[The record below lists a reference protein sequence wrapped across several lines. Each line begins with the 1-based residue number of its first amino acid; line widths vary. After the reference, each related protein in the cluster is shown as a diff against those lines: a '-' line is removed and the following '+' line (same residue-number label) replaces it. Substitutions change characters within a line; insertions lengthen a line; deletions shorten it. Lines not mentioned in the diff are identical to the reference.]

1 MPHLVPHAT
10 VAVFCGSSF
19 GGDPAYRLAAE
30 ALGTGLA
37 RAGIRLVYGGGRIG
51 LMGALADAVL
61 HAGGEVVGVLPEFLR
76 TAEIAHDGLTRLE
89 ITDSMHARKRR
100 MFELADFSDRS
111 RWPEAIVRALR
122 ERPAP
127 AAPELAKRL
136 PTMMLRLLDDVVA
149 TELVPGMTLAKLNP
163 ARRMNELEFLF
174 TASSLDF
181 SALRNLLTTHGYPD
195 VALEPGALRGFVK
208 GFIDMIVEH
217 DGKFWIVDWKSNHLG
232 DTPADYTAVPLEAAM
247 AGHAYHLQAL
257 LYTVALHRYLK
268 ARLRDYAYD
277 EHIGGYLYLFVRGV
291 RPGWRDGSAP
301 TGVHARQPDER
312 LVMALDAL
320 MDGRAA

>member
-100 MFELADFSDRS
+100 MFELADAFVALPGGIGTLDETIEILTWRQLGLHAKPIWVCDVAGSARGLVGAV
-111 RWPEAIVRALR
+111 EGAIACGFAAPALR
-122 ERPAP
+122 DAF
-127 AAPELAKRL
+127 
-136 PTMMLRLLDDVVA
+136 T
-149 TELVPGMTLAKLNP
+149 LVEGV
-163 ARRMNELEFLF
+163 
-174 TASSLDF
+174 
-181 SALRNLLTTHGYPD
+181 SALLACL
-195 VALEPGALRGFVK
+195 AELRGMAA
-208 GFIDMIVEH
+208 G
-217 DGKFWIVDWKSNHLG
+217 DGG
-232 DTPADYTAVPLEAAM
+232 
-247 AGHAYHLQAL
+247 
-257 LYTVALHRYLK
+257 
-268 ARLRDYAYD
+268 RL
-277 EHIGGYLYLFVRGV
+277 
-291 RPGWRDGSAP
+291 
-301 TGVHARQPDER
+301 
-312 LVMALDAL
+312 
-320 MDGRAA
+320 